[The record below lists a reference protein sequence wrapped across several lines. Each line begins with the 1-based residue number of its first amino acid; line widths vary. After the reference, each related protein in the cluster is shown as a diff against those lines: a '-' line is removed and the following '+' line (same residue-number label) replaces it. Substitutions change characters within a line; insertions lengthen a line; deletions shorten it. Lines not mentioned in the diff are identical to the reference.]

1 MRIGTVVLSV
11 FLIVYVLFQLQRYS
25 GSSYSYQTVYTTT
38 VENTIPVT
46 GIFFR
51 DEEDISV
58 SQSGV
63 LSCNFRIGQKV
74 PIDSEVARLYKSQE
88 AIDLQREILS
98 LEDTLQS
105 LQKAQESANT
115 SEVILPET
123 LNSQI
128 AQDVSKLIQARDV
141 DDLTGLADYRT
152 SLTEAFAKR
161 QIIIDADTDFT
172 GEIASLEEQ
181 LFFLIQRD
189 NASYTSYTSD
199 VSGYFVDHVDGY
211 EDICTDEYLEELT
224 ASELDKLIQQ
234 YGGYNADSSH
244 VKVVTNHIWQFVLTV
259 TEEQALSLSEG
270 SSVQVRFPNQTDTIK
285 MVVSEMRRD
294 VDAGEY
300 MVILEGDII
309 DSYLL
314 TTRVQSCELVVG
326 TYTGLKV
333 PKSAIRYEEG
343 IPGVYVVLMDKMY
356 FRTINV
362 VYETEDFVVSSA
374 TADQSN
380 PLKLYDTIIVEGV
393 GLYNQKNV

>member
-181 LFFLIQRD
+181 LFDLKQRD

-314 TTRVQSCELVVG
+314 TTPCAVLR
-326 TYTGLKV
+326 TGGRDLYRTEG
-333 PKSAIRYEEG
+333 AQIRHPLREG
-343 IPGVYVVLMDKMY
+343 VPGVYVVLMDKMY

-393 GLYNQKNV
+393 GLYNQKDV

>member
-181 LFFLIQRD
+181 LFDLKQRD

-309 DSYLL
+309 DNYLL
-314 TTRVQSCELVVG
+314 TTRV
-326 TYTGLKV
+326 
-333 PKSAIRYEEG
+333 
-343 IPGVYVVLMDKMY
+343 
-356 FRTINV
+356 
-362 VYETEDFVVSSA
+362 
-374 TADQSN
+374 
-380 PLKLYDTIIVEGV
+380 
-393 GLYNQKNV
+393 

>member
-11 FLIVYVLFQLQRYS
+11 FLIVYVGFQLKRYS

-46 GIFFR
+46 GMFFR

-74 PIDSEVARLYKSQE
+74 PIDSEVARLYKSQD

-98 LEDTLQS
+98 LEDTLRS

-141 DDLTGLADYRT
+141 DDLTGLADFRT

-161 QIIIDADTDFT
+161 QIIVDADTDFT

-181 LFFLIQRD
+181 LYNLKQRD

-211 EDICTDEYLEELT
+211 EDICTDEYLAELT

-244 VKVVTNHIWQFVLTV
+244 VKVVTNHIWQFVLSV

-270 SSVQVRFPNQTDTIK
+270 SSVQVRFPNQTETIK

-294 VDAGEY
+294 VEAGEY

-333 PKSAIRYEEG
+333 PKSAIRYEDG
-343 IPGVYVVLMDKMY
+343 VPGVYVVLMDKMY
-356 FRTINV
+356 FRTINI

-374 TADQSN
+374 TADQSS

-393 GLYNQKNV
+393 GLYNQKDV